1 MTEPRAGFIALT
13 GRPNVGKSTLLN
25 YLVEATVA
33 ITSPKPQTTRHVI
46 RGVMTRGSDQFIF
59 LDTPGLHR
67 PNDLLGGVMMK
78 NLNAVISEA
87 DVIIL
92 MIDAGGKPVIDDVEK
107 LLIKKI
113 AAEETPAVLVL
124 NKIDRR
130 PKENILP
137 LIDQYRQFPS
147 FRAFVPLSAA
157 TGEGVDLLLDELSA
171 LLPLQPWI
179 FADDEFT
186 DQTERD
192 LAAELIRRELVLQ
205 LREEL
210 PYGMAVQV
218 VSFTER
224 DMDGRRK
231 VKIEADIVCD
241 RQNHKGMV
249 VGRKGER
256 IKAVGQAARASLE
269 TLFEAAVT
277 LLLQVRVQEN
287 WRDSEAK
294 LKDLGFS

>member
-1 MTEPRAGFIALT
+1 MSERRAGYIALT

-46 RGVMTRGSDQFIF
+46 RGVATRGDNQFVF

-67 PNDLLGGVMMK
+67 PNDLLGGVMMR
-78 NLNAVISEA
+78 NLNNVIADA

-92 MIDAGGKPVIDDVEK
+92 MIDAGSEPVAADVER

-113 AAEETPAVLVL
+113 AAEDTPAVLVL

-130 PKENILP
+130 SKAGMLP
-137 LIDQYRQFPS
+137 LIEHYRQFDC
-147 FRAFVPLSAA
+147 FCAFVPLSAA
-157 TGEGVDLLLDELSA
+157 TGEGVDLLLDELA
-171 LLPLQPWI
+171 RLLPEQPWI
-179 FADDEFT
+179 FDEDNFT

-192 LAAELIRRELVLQ
+192 LAAELIRRELVYQ

-218 VSFTER
+218 VSFAER
-224 DMDGRRK
+224 ESEGRRK
-231 VKIEADIVCD
+231 ITIEADIVCD

-256 IKAVGQAARASLE
+256 VKAVGTAARTSLE
-269 TLFEAAVT
+269 TLFDADVT
-277 LLLQVRVQEN
+277 LFLQVRVQSG